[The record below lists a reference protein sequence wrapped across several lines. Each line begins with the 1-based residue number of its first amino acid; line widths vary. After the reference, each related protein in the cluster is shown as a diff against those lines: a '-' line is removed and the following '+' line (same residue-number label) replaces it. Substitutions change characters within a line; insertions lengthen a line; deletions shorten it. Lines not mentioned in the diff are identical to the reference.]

1 MPLIPSPR
9 RLTHRAQF
17 YQQIGQLTAAGVPI
31 VNVLD
36 MLQRNPPDSSYP
48 GPIREMKA
56 AISQG
61 ATVTDALRRLGD
73 WTPQFDIALIE
84 AGERSGRLDAVCKL
98 LGLYYDDRARLLRQM
113 ISDLLYPAFVLH
125 FAIFLFPLISLFQGG
140 TMIGF
145 VLKTFGTLVVIYG
158 VLGWLIYAG
167 QDRRGL
173 DWRVKLERWLR
184 RVPVLGTARQSLVL
198 ARLAAA
204 LEALINAGV
213 NIIEAW
219 DLAAAASGS
228 PALQNA
234 VREWRPAV
242 VAGKLPSEA
251 IRGCP
256 LFPELFGNLYAT
268 GEISGQLDDSLKN
281 LHTYYQEDGTRKM
294 HILAAWVPRFIYF
307 AIAGFVAYK
316 IVSFYLGYFDEI
328 NKAGNF

>member
-1 MPLIPSPR
+1 MPLILSPR
-9 RLTHRAQF
+9 QLTRRAQF
-17 YQQIGQLTAAGVPI
+17 YQQIGQLTSAGVPM

-36 MLQRNPPDSSYP
+36 MLQRAPPDASYVP
-48 GPIREMKA
+48 PIREMLA

-84 AGERSGRLDAVCKL
+84 AGEHSGRLDAVCKL
-98 LGLYYDDRARLLRQM
+98 LGSYYDDRARLLRQM

-125 FAIFLFPLISLFQGG
+125 FAILIFPLIALFQGG
-140 TMIGF
+140 TMAGF
-145 VLKTFGTLVVIYG
+145 LFKTVGVLAVIYA
-158 VLGWLIYAG
+158 VVGWLIYAA
-167 QDRRGL
+167 QDRRGIE
-173 DWRVKLERWLR
+173 WRAKLERWLR
-184 RVPVLGTARQSLVL
+184 KVPVLGTARQSLVL

-228 PALQNA
+228 PALQSA
-234 VREWRPAV
+234 VREWRPSV

-251 IRGCP
+251 VRSCP
-256 LFPELFGNLYAT
+256 LFPELFGNLYST
-268 GEISGQLDDSLKN
+268 GEVSGKLDESLKN

-294 HILAAWVPRFIYF
+294 HLLAQWLPRFLYF
-307 AIAGFVAYK
+307 LIAGFVAYK

-328 NKAGNF
+328 NKAGSF